1 MNEMMDI
8 YGFSFSVLELSLSGV
23 LFLTFLHQ
31 LYFYVRYM
39 NGVMRLRSRIRK
51 GYEHFE
57 TAQPPVSVIICA
69 KDEAENLRK
78 FLPFVLEQDYPVFEV
93 IVINDGSTD
102 ATDELLREL
111 VKVHGNLK
119 TTFVPVGANN
129 LSTKKLAITLGIK
142 ASQYEYLLFTD
153 ADCMPEDKHWIA
165 SMMRNFS
172 RETEFVLG
180 YGAYLQ
186 KKTFLNRLI
195 TYDTL
200 FIALQYMGMARAGK
214 PYMGVGR
221 NLAYRKETFYRQKG
235 FAQFL
240 GLASGDDDLM
250 VNRAATP
257 WNTKVEIAPESIT
270 WSEPNETFKGWL
282 FQKQRHLSVS
292 AHYTASSKFRLISE
306 PMTRGLFYLFII
318 LSLIFGGMIVRIA
331 AAVLLL
337 ARFMFQAIII
347 NRSSNYFF
355 GRKYFFTI
363 FLFDIYLPLAALYLK
378 LFTKKQR
385 KIYWK

>member
-1 MNEMMDI
+1 MIDI
-8 YGFSFSVLELSLSGV
+8 YGFSFSVFELSLAGA
-23 LFLTFLHQ
+23 LLLTFLYQ
-31 LYFYVRYM
+31 LYFYIRYM
-39 NGVMRLRSRIRK
+39 NGVMRLRNRIRK
-51 GYEHFE
+51 SDVHFE
-57 TAQPPVSVIICA
+57 SAQPPVSVIVCA

-78 FLPFVLEQDYPVFEV
+78 FLPFVLEQEYPCFEV

-102 ATDELLREL
+102 ATAELLREL
-111 VKVHGNLK
+111 LKEYTNLK

-129 LSTKKLAITLGIK
+129 LSTKKLAITLGVK
-142 ASQYEYLLFTD
+142 ASQYDYLLFID
-153 ADCMPEDKHWIA
+153 ADCMPEGKSWIA
-165 SMMRNFS
+165 GMMRNFS

-195 TYDTL
+195 TFDTL
-200 FIALQYMGMARAGK
+200 FIGLQYMGMARAGK

-240 GLASGDDDLM
+240 GLVSGDDDLM

-282 FQKQRHLSVS
+282 FQKQRHLSAS
-292 AHYTASSKFRLISE
+292 SHYTTSSKMRLIAE
-306 PMTRGLFYLFII
+306 PLSRGGYYLLFI
-318 LSLIFGGMIVRIA
+318 LCLIFGGLIVKAA
-331 AAVLLL
+331 AAVLFLI
-337 ARFMFQAIII
+337 RFIVQAVII
-347 NRSSNYFF
+347 NRSSNYLL
-355 GRKYFFTI
+355 GRKYFFTLL
-363 FLFDIYLPLAALYLK
+363 LFDIYLPLISLYLK
-378 LFTKKQR
+378 MFSKKQQR
-385 KIYWK
+385 IRWK